1 MLINKRGHY
10 CEFIYINTAVVVV
23 ILLSLRKTRQSR
35 IIKVQGACR
44 VCRVDTRR
52 AARVDMRT
60 IYYYI
65 IYAIQ
70 CVLAIVCADVIPT
83 PSHPTHTLSPPI

>member
-1 MLINKRGHY
+1 MLINKHGHY
-10 CEFIYINTAVVVV
+10 CEFIYINTAVVV
-23 ILLSLRKTRQSR
+23 ILLSSRKTRLSR

-44 VCRVDTRR
+44 VCRVDTHR

-65 IYAIQ
+65 ICIYSAY
-70 CVLAIVCADVIPT
+70 
-83 PSHPTHTLSPPI
+83 SRLSALT